1 MIFSM
6 SFKNLWYK
14 KTFLNSFHIFVN
26 IQTQE
31 RRFILTR
38 SQFIHTFVH
47 VLQIVILPVSK
58 SRNFILRTQIY
69 ILWI

>member
-1 MIFSM
+1 M
-6 SFKNLWYK
+6 SFKNLWYE
-14 KTFLNSFHIFVN
+14 KTFLNSFRIFVN
-26 IQTQE
+26 IQTYQ

-58 SRNFILRTQIY
+58 SRNFIFRAQIY